1 MNDTIEQENK
11 SIQERHPNIRELDPE
26 DMSVK
31 KREIDQADNAYV
43 LNRNNPDWPLAVK
56 LAASRKRIRLVS
68 NKQIRG
74 IRYGE

>member
-1 MNDTIEQENK
+1 MNDTTEQENK
-11 SIQERHPNIRELDPE
+11 SIQERHPGIRELDPE

-31 KREIDQADNAYV
+31 KREIDQTDNAYI
-43 LNRNNPDWPLAVK
+43 LNRHNPDWPLAVK
-56 LAASRKRIRLVS
+56 LAASRKRVRFVS